1 MYIIPN
7 KFSAENG
14 RVVSL
19 ANGAAKLCAD
29 AKVFGQKFYGEQEY
43 FSFAAC
49 EAFSMDEYFVLQ
61 YACQG
66 LRRQLSYRK
75 PFIFAL
81 SDGEELALVCYDD
94 IVMDNRVHQVI
105 VKAPK
110 GTMQGIR
117 LGYSVDRRTQAHF
130 TVHSMYTCSEAEL
143 PVCCGAGEGKKT
155 WDFTPVDI
163 SGQFNSAYSIGGYE
177 TMIDGGAFFKEKEV
191 CLYGIPFAVAP
202 GGSNMIAPPPPPEEN
217 NETIV
222 NFGVPSK
229 RRLCRPVSRHSPIQ
243 VEVNGPVTE
252 LYFLLAMTG
261 TRHQRWGFA
270 SDGTILGTYCGD
282 VTMPLLI
289 DNVEGFTV
297 ELVYADGKR
306 DTALPLN
313 LSLGRHG
320 VCGDLGVYAVPADGS
335 PLEKVIFHNRLLDT
349 ELNLVAVTV
358 NATAQRAYPQMLIPE
373 QAQQA
378 APGVSTEKTVSVENN
393 VLRLQ
398 NGAIAMEIDI
408 SEGMRLLRMEN
419 GFIENATVRQTVM
432 LKLRDAGR
440 NAIERFELVAW
451 SCTDLGAALTFRH
464 EQLYLHVTADISGE
478 NDIQWGLK
486 AENKG
491 ESTFKNGILFPCV
504 GGINHAGWEDNWYF
518 FPKYQNINSNETVFI
533 YEESAPSFPM
543 QFFDV
548 YSPARGGGLAVT
560 TRERGLV
567 TRKYALEKDE
577 TGISFYIEYPEMY
590 GEIRAGE
597 TFTASPTV
605 LTAHSGDWRESFK
618 LYKQWLSSWYVPY
631 KCQDKQWY
639 KECFWLLA
647 EITDFFETTEFTK
660 LPCWYDEEKQE
671 FNFLKILEEQ
681 KEIAG
686 VYPDILHLWS
696 WTNRTDE
703 DGNYDIQWG
712 NFGTTDY
719 DKYGGME
726 AFRDALHQVQ
736 DEKGVKMSLYLHPTL
751 LSGQYPQSK
760 EFFPK
765 YKVINDIGE
774 NISIAGD
781 SYRMCHANE
790 TWRDHAVSMY
800 PRIYKEL
807 GIPLL
812 YVDEFSLRIEN
823 RCYCDTHGHSVPSS
837 LLKTDRD
844 FITQLKDTMPEEVV
858 LYGEYAAVDVNA
870 RYIDCNIS
878 YYIIDSV
885 VDMVETAW
893 RGNDGDDRLSR
904 VFTDMYRFAFPGIV
918 QLILPMAMR
927 NLSWHPQKFLFFNGE
942 AIYDSFWDVE
952 ESDGLEFTVRA
963 YKLKKQYADCFTSDT
978 PETMVDTLS
987 PAICAN
993 RFPGNGRTVYTIY
1006 NRAYTTFR
1014 GKALRVKHTEGA
1026 VYYDAWNGKELTV
1039 EVRDGYADIFLDIGA
1054 QEMGCIVITA

>member
-1 MYIIPN
+1 MYTISN
-7 KFSAENG
+7 NFAASSG
-14 RVVSL
+14 RVEL
-19 ANGAAKLCAD
+19 LENGAAKLCAD

-43 FSFAAC
+43 FSFATAQ
-49 EAFSMDEYFVLQ
+49 AFEMDEYFVLQ
-61 YACQG
+61 YTCQG

-81 SDGEELALVCYDD
+81 TEGKELPLVCYDD
-94 IVMDNRVHQVI
+94 IIMDNRVHQVI

-110 GTMQGIR
+110 GAVQGIR

-130 TVHSMYTCSEAEL
+130 TVLNMYTCCEAQL
-143 PVCCGAGEGKKT
+143 PVCCGGSVEKH
-155 WDFTPVDI
+155 WNFTPIDL
-163 SGQFNSAYSIGGYE
+163 SGRFDRAYSIHDYDA
-177 TMIDGGAFFKEKEV
+177 MVDGGVFFKEKNV
-191 CLYGIPFAVAP
+191 CLYGIPFAVETE
-202 GGSNMIAPPPPPEEN
+202 GNNMIAPSPAPEEN
-217 NETIV
+217 NDIIV

-229 RRLCRPVSRHSPIQ
+229 RRLCRPVSRHSPIE

-252 LYFLLAMTG
+252 VYFLMAMTG
-261 TRHQRWGFA
+261 MRHQRWGFA
-270 SDGTILGTYCGD
+270 SDGTILGSYCGD
-282 VTMPLLI
+282 VTMPLLVDDI
-289 DNVEGFTV
+289 EGFTA
-297 ELVYADGKR
+297 EIVYADGRR
-306 DTALPLN
+306 DTALPLH
-313 LSLGRHG
+313 LGMGRHG
-320 VCGDLGVYAVPADGS
+320 VCGDLNAYAVPADGTAV
-335 PLEKVIFHNRLLDT
+335 EKVIFHNRLLDT
-349 ELNLVAVTV
+349 DLNLVAVTV
-358 NATAQRAYPQMLIPE
+358 NATEERAYPEMLIPE
-373 QAQQA
+373 QAQQ
-378 APGVSTEKTVSVENN
+378 VQHTVSKEKAVSIENN
-393 VLRLQ
+393 TLKLR
-398 NGAIAMEIDI
+398 NGVIAMEIDI

-419 GFIENATVRQTVM
+419 GFVETASVRETVM
-432 LKLRDAGR
+432 LKLRDAER
-440 NAIERFELVAW
+440 NAVERFELLQS
-451 SCTDLGAALTFRH
+451 SCTELGAALTFRY
-464 EQLYLHVTADISGE
+464 EQLYLYVTADISGE
-478 NDIQWGLK
+478 NDIVWELK

-491 ESTFKNGILFPCV
+491 ETTFKNGILFPCV
-504 GGINHAGWEDNWYF
+504 SGLNYANWEDNWYF

-548 YSPARGGGLAVT
+548 YSPASQGGLAVT
-560 TRERGLV
+560 TRELGLV

-577 TGISFYIEYPEMY
+577 TGVSFYVEYPEMY
-590 GEIRAGE
+590 GEIPAGE
-597 TFTASPTV
+597 TFTASPAV
-605 LTAHSGDWRESFK
+605 LTAHAGDWRESFK
-618 LYKQWLSSWYVPY
+618 LYLKWLRSWYVPY
-631 KCQDKQWY
+631 KCQNKQWY

-647 EITDFFETTEFTK
+647 EITDFFETEEFTK
-660 LPCWYDEEKQE
+660 LPCWYDEEKQQL
-671 FNFLKILEEQ
+671 NFMKILEEQ

-696 WTNRTDE
+696 WTNHTDE
-703 DGNYDIQWG
+703 NGNYSIQWG

-719 DKYGGME
+719 DQYGGME
-726 AFRDALHQVQ
+726 NFRKALHQVQ
-736 DEKGVKMSLYLHPTL
+736 DEKGVRMSLYLHPTL

-765 YKVINDIGE
+765 YKVINDIGD
-774 NISIAGD
+774 NISVDGD

-790 TWRDHAVSMY
+790 TWRDHAVNMY

-807 GIPLL
+807 DIPLL

-823 RCYCDTHGHSVPSS
+823 RCYAPNHGHSVPSS

-844 FITQLKDTMPEEVV
+844 FISQLKDTMPEEVV

-878 YYIIDSV
+878 YSIIDSV
-885 VDMVETAW
+885 VDMIETAW
-893 RGNDGDDRLSR
+893 RGNDGDDRFSR
-904 VFTDMYRFAFPGIV
+904 VFTNMYRFAFPGIV

-927 NLSWHPQKFLFFNGE
+927 NLSWHPQKFMFFNGE

-963 YKLKKQYADCFTSDT
+963 YKLKKEYADCFTSNDVA
-978 PETMVDTLS
+978 TMVETLS

-993 RFPGNGRTVYTIY
+993 RFSGSERTLYTIY

-1039 EVRDGYADIFLDIGA
+1039 EINDGYADIFLDIGA